1 MDDITKRVEEIFVIH
16 DSYIKKGKTIYI
28 GYFITPDVREGLFYL
43 KERLKEINYVPSIYK
58 LKGVYYALEVH
69 PEYKLKTKDFIVPL
83 ILFLLTVIT
92 TMFAGSMHYLAD
104 FEKFL
109 KEFPKS
115 LLYGFPFSFALLS
128 ILLSHEMGH
137 FLTSRK
143 YGVEATLPYFIPVPH
158 PLVGTF
164 GAFIKMKSTIP
175 DKKTLLRIG
184 AAGPLSGIIVS
195 IPFTIW
201 GILNSKV
208 VTGRGE
214 GGLFL
219 GDPLLFKFLFSIIRK
234 DIPPDANVLL
244 HPVAFAGW
252 IGFFVTAMNLLPFS
266 QLDGG
271 HIIYALVGEKFQII
285 QFFLF
290 PFLIL
295 MGFFWP
301 GWFFWGFLLLL
312 FGLRHP
318 PPIDNITPL
327 ERKDKIIGIIC
338 ILVFILTFHPVPF
351 SVRI

>member
-1 MDDITKRVEEIFVIH
+1 MDDITKRVEEVFLIH
-16 DSYIKKGKTIYI
+16 DYYVKREKTIYI
-28 GYFITPDVREGLFYL
+28 GYFITQDVREGINYL

-58 LKGVYYALEVH
+58 LKGIYYALEVH
-69 PEYKLKTKDFIVPL
+69 PEYRLRAKDFIIPL
-83 ILFLLTVIT
+83 ILFILTVFT
-92 TMFAGSMHYLAD
+92 TMFAGSMQYLGD
-104 FEKFL
+104 FERFL
-109 KEFPKS
+109 KGFPGS
-115 LLYGFPFSFALLS
+115 LLHGFPFSFALLS

-143 YGVEATLPYFIPVPH
+143 YGVEATLPFFIPVPN

-164 GAFIKMKSTIP
+164 GAFIKMKSSIP
-175 DKKTLLRIG
+175 DKKTLLRIA

-201 GILNSKV
+201 GILNSKIV
-208 VTGRGE
+208 PSSPE

-219 GDPLLFKFLFSIIRK
+219 GDSLLFKFLFYITRGDLPSDK
-234 DIPPDANVLL
+234 GVLL

-271 HIIYALVGEKFQII
+271 HILYSLVGKKFQLV

-290 PFLIL
+290 PFLLL
-295 MGFFWP
+295 MGFLWP
-301 GWFFWGFLLLL
+301 GWFFWAFLIFL

-327 ERKDKIIGIIC
+327 EKKDKIIGVLC
-338 ILVFILTFHPVPF
+338 IFVFIITFHPKPF
-351 SVRI
+351 SVK